1 MSVSFWTTL
10 TRQLITHDFWFQNI
24 PKKFLMYE
32 DIIYYSSGSRFIRTL
47 CLFYYRGQQKRNF
60 VQFLLSVRK
69 IVMRYLTDQNSSS
82 RTCQQL
88 AAMKN
93 DCFA

>member
-1 MSVSFWTTL
+1 
-10 TRQLITHDFWFQNI
+10 
-24 PKKFLMYE
+24 MYE
-32 DIIYYSSGSRFIRTL
+32 DIIYYSSGSKFIRTL